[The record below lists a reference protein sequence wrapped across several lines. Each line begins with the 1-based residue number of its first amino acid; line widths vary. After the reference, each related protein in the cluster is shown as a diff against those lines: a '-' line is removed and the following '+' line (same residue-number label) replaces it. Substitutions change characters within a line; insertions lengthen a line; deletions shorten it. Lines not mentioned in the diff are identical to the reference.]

1 MAEMPPLQ
9 PRSVSFHQNLVYFT
23 CRPAGFEDS
32 NTNSCNN
39 GMIPDDM
46 LPPSD
51 DSDND
56 DIGDMVVNANRPQV
70 MYEDTDSD
78 SEDEIDD
85 DEDDLESND
94 KDKGT

>member
-1 MAEMPPLQ
+1 
-9 PRSVSFHQNLVYFT
+9 
-23 CRPAGFEDS
+23 
-32 NTNSCNN
+32 
-39 GMIPDDM
+39 MIPDDM

-70 MYEDTDSD
+70 VYEDTDSD

-85 DEDDLESND
+85 DEDDLENND